1 VRLLRTTVL
10 VALLAAVAAPAALAL
25 RFTDD
30 SYFVP
35 KGIVGRPYTHWFKGD
50 AGCGPGLPYQF
61 RIIGGE
67 LPPGLWLRTDGLLG
81 GTPTEAGSW
90 SFWVELSDQDPPTQ
104 DWCRPAKS
112 QREFTVV
119 VVKPLEIDV
128 PSAPASEVGVSLAP
142 VPLRATGGFG
152 ARTWRLE
159 GVLPPGVRFDAPRA
173 RIVGTPARAGVFRV
187 KVVVT
192 DEAESESGA
201 GVTLVV
207 RPRLAIAT
215 KRLPAISVGGAFHAR
230 VRSLGGVGAVRF
242 RVVSGRFPVGVR
254 LDVAT
259 GVLTGT
265 PRKPGVYRFAV
276 QARDTLGVTSTQRFV
291 LTVRSRRR

>member
-35 KGIVGRPYTHWFKGD
+35 KGIVGQPYTHWFKGD

-67 LPPGLWLRTDGLLG
+67 LPPGLWLRADGLLG

-112 QREFTVV
+112 EREFTVV
-119 VVKPLEIDV
+119 VVEPLEIDV
-128 PSAPASEVGVSLAP
+128 PSVRVSEVGASLTHVA
-142 VPLRATGGFG
+142 LRATGGFG

-173 RIVGTPARAGVFRV
+173 RIVGTPGRAGVFRV

-192 DEAESESGA
+192 DEAESKSGA

-215 KRLPAISVGGAFHAR
+215 KRLPAISVGRAFHAR